1 MQKYFSSLIQSQ
13 TVREFD
19 SQFTVKQ
26 FGYKDVEDYYSN
38 ATIHDKLHL
47 IDVPLLCLSA
57 ADDPFQPVQGNL
69 INRLSALVMLIF
81 KMSYLK

>member
-1 MQKYFSSLIQSQ
+1 M
-13 TVREFD
+13 
-19 SQFTVKQ
+19 KQ

-57 ADDPFQPVQGNL
+57 ADDPFQPVKGNL
-69 INRLSALVMLIF
+69 INPPIALVMLIF
-81 KMSYLK
+81 KTSYSK